1 MAKELP
7 VVAVIKQ
14 QLSAL
19 KRELAVDIPRA
30 LEEARA
36 HGDLKENAEYHAAKE
51 RQGMLTARIEHLTA
65 RLADLGLYSLSS
77 IPRDVVGYGSRVVVE
92 DLDSGESQTYELV
105 FAEESQPAKGLISIG
120 SPIGQALL
128 KRAEGDEIAVQ
139 TPSGKK
145 SLEVLSVTT
154 IHDILGENDGN

>member
-7 VVAVIKQ
+7 VISIIKQ
-14 QLSAL
+14 QLSVL
-19 KRELAVDIPRA
+19 KRELAVDIPKA

-77 IPRDVVGYGSRVVVE
+77 IPRDVVGYGSRVEVE
-92 DLDSGESQTYELV
+92 DLDSGASHTYELV
-105 FAEESQPAKGLISIG
+105 FAEEAEPASGLISIT

-128 KRAEGDEIAVQ
+128 KHAEGDEISVQ

-145 SLEVLSVTT
+145 SLEILSVAT
-154 IHDILGENDGN
+154 IHEALDESGGD